1 LKVETVKEQRQRV
14 AINLHGSIVIKLSKI
29 K

>member
-1 LKVETVKEQRQRV
+1 LKVETVIEQRQRV
-14 AINLHGSIVIKLSKI
+14 AINLNGSIVIKLSKN